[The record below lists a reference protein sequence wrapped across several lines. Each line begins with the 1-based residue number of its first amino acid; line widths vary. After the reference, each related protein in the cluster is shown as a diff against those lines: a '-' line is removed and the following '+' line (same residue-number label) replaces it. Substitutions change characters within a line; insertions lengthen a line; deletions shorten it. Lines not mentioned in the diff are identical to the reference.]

1 MIRRKPLPEN
11 ATMSVEH
18 ILLLENEKG
27 LERILTLL
35 LKQANFKVT
44 RYHKAETAMAGLAS
58 LSDIDQTNL
67 LIIDIPEINC
77 EGSKLLQQLDATGST
92 LPRIVIIPYGNEG
105 LFDIQD
111 NHSHLL
117 CTPFEPVEL
126 MNCIDQITRNKRSSI

>member
-1 MIRRKPLPEN
+1 
-11 ATMSVEH
+11 MSAKN

-67 LIIDIPEINC
+67 LIIDIPETNC

-92 LPRIVIIPYGNEG
+92 LPRIVITPYGNEG
-105 LFDIQD
+105 LLDTQGS
-111 NHSHLL
+111 HSHLL
-117 CTPFEPVEL
+117 CTPFEPTEL
-126 MNCIDQITRNKRSSI
+126 MTCIDKITRNKRSSI

>member
-1 MIRRKPLPEN
+1 
-11 ATMSVEH
+11 MSAKH

-58 LSDIDQTNL
+58 LSDSDQTNL
-67 LIIDIPEINC
+67 LIIDIPETNC
-77 EGSKLLQQLDATGST
+77 EGSKLLQQLDIKGNT
-92 LPRIVIIPYGNEG
+92 LPRIVITPYGNEG
-105 LFDIQD
+105 LLDTQRNTN

-117 CTPFEPVEL
+117 CTPFEPTEL
-126 MNCIDQITRNKRSSI
+126 MACIDQITRKQRSSI